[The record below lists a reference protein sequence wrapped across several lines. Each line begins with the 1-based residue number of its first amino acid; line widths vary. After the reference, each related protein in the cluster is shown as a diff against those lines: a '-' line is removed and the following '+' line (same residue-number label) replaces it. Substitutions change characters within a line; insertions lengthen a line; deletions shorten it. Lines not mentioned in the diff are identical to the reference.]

1 MGLKKDIM
9 PTRRVIVPA
18 PARILSFTLE
28 GNFPVEKRVYK
39 ALELDWV
46 FLLF

>member
-1 MGLKKDIM
+1 MGLKKDTM

-39 ALELDWV
+39 VIKLE
-46 FLLF
+46 